1 MIETEGNF
9 ISPAFPNATYYI
21 QEAELEHALAHV
33 GSSYPA
39 TPVQWLA
46 SYEKVERLQGDQTID
61 GLITC
66 TPSGGHA
73 RYHQSILISEGNEFV
88 FFGGDEAPQL
98 QQMRHRFV
106 AKYDFDGRRAMELR
120 QQWWNQG
127 EQEGWTFLFY
137 HDVKNPTFSFKQS

>member
-1 MIETEGNF
+1 
-9 ISPAFPNATYYI
+9 
-21 QEAELEHALAHV
+21 
-33 GSSYPA
+33 
-39 TPVQWLA
+39 
-46 SYEKVERLQGDQTID
+46 
-61 GLITC
+61 LIN
-66 TPSGGHA
+66 
-73 RYHQSILISEGNEFV
+73 EGNEFI

-120 QQWWNQG
+120 QQWWSQG